1 MTRIAVVLVAIAL
14 LAPTSFAQEA
24 SSLDVSEASAFI
36 GMWTLSLESDQGPFD
51 YSMDIKDVGGKVGAA
66 LSNDFLGESM
76 VTDITKDGD
85 DLNLK
90 WEADL
95 QGQVVQLTLT
105 LTPDGDELKAM
116 MDFAGFAQIEGVATK

>member
-1 MTRIAVVLVAIAL
+1 MTRIAVALVAIAL
-14 LAPTSFAQEA
+14 FAPTSFAQEA

-51 YSMDIKDVGGKVGAA
+51 YSMDIKDVDGKVGAT

-95 QGQVVQLTLT
+95 QGQVVSLTLT
-105 LTPDGDELKAM
+105 LTPDGDQLKAM

>member
-51 YSMDIKDVGGKVGAA
+51 YSMDIKDVDGKVGAT

-95 QGQVVQLTLT
+95 QGQVVPLTLT
-105 LTPDGDELKAM
+105 LTPDGDQLKAM
-116 MDFAGFAQIEGVATK
+116 MDFAGFAK